1 MTNNLMVLD
10 YSREQ
15 VDLIK
20 KTIAKGATDD
30 ELSLFVMQCKRTGLD
45 PFSRQIYCIER
56 RFQEN
61 GQWQKKME
69 TQTSID
75 GFRVIAGRTGKYAGQ
90 LGPFW
95 CDASGEWREV
105 WLGEK
110 PTAAAKVGVLR
121 SDFKEPLWA
130 VARFEAYAQR
140 KGSGEL
146 TKMWAKMPDV
156 MLAKCAESLA
166 LRKAF
171 PQELSG
177 LYTQEEMGQAD
188 NAYAPSV
195 IEAVAVEAPKA
206 ITSEVI
212 DAPAQ
217 PVKANGDKHEAPVK
231 TNGPSTGSGQA
242 GNGHTD
248 KPYRF
253 ETTASKNFWNEVQK
267 ATGNFYKTVPE
278 MLEVIGGGWFNFQS
292 SDLWNEKLS
301 TATDHARMMR
311 ESQQEPAIE
320 SQVV

>member
-1 MTNNLMVLD
+1 MTNTIVPLD
-10 YSREQ
+10 FNREQ

-20 KTIAKGATDD
+20 RTIAKGATDD
-30 ELSLFVMQCKRTGLD
+30 ELSLFIGQCKRTGLD
-45 PFSRQIYCIER
+45 PFTRQIYCIER

-61 GQWQKKME
+61 GQWQRKME

-95 CDASGEWREV
+95 CDSSGEWREV
-105 WLGEK
+105 WLDSK
-110 PTAAAKVGVLR
+110 PPVAAKVGVLR

-177 LYTQEEMGQAD
+177 LYTTEEMGQAD
-188 NAYAPSV
+188 NV
-195 IEAVAVEAPKA
+195 IEAVATPVDSTPKA
-206 ITSEVI
+206 IASEVI
-212 DAPAQ
+212 DTPAQ
-217 PVKANGDKHEAPVK
+217 PTK
-231 TNGPSTGSGQA
+231 TNG

-248 KPYRF
+248 KPTKPYQF
-253 ETTASKNFWNEVQK
+253 PNTASKQFFNAVQE
-267 ATGNFYKTVPE
+267 ATNNFYTDGPDLLK
-278 MLEVIGGGWFNFQS
+278 VIGGWFNFASQ
-292 SDLWNEKLS
+292 DLWDEKLS
-301 TATDHARMMR
+301 AAVDHARQMKEAAAEPVV
-311 ESQQEPAIE
+311 ESQEAT
-320 SQVV
+320 